1 MKATL
6 RWSTIALAAVLVAGC
21 VTTGSL
27 IKSGD
32 QSAARGDWDAAVAY
46 YREALTKSPKDIK
59 AKLNLER
66 AVREASLQHVS
77 RARALEAQEQW
88 AGAAAEYKLAA
99 ELLPSNAL
107 AVAKSSELERKLRAQ
122 VESMRPPTRLEQ
134 AQRQA
139 ALLPG
144 VQRLDPRVPVVLF
157 RFNNA
162 QIRDILNSFRDQTGI
177 NWTAD
182 EGLQGK
188 LSTGYTIDL
197 QDTPLE
203 EALNRVMSANR
214 LVYKV
219 TDSKTIFV
227 YEDTPQKRQQWDDR
241 YQKVFYL
248 SNAEANDVM
257 QLINGLMGQGGT
269 TGPPVRPVI
278 QQNKTANA
286 LVVWATLPVL
296 DLISRIVSA
305 ADKPR
310 AEVLVDVQILEVSR
324 TRLRELGLDLSA
336 YSLGFALVPDV
347 PAGGTPTLPPP
358 PVSIG
363 RLRQGVGAN
372 DVFTTLPTA
381 LVRFLE
387 NDQHTRLLA
396 RPQLRGREGSPLT
409 LQLGDDIP
417 YAQTAFL
424 PIAGGGVPTQPQV
437 SYTFRSVGV
446 NLSMTPKVTHNDEV
460 ILDPIQVDKS
470 ALGQSVDVGGGVFAP
485 SFSKRTATTAMRLRD
500 GESNLL
506 AGLIAEQ
513 DRREYRGIPG
523 ITQIPILRSIFG
535 AEDSTLEQNELVMIV
550 TPYIIRSREIT
561 AEDLRPLF
569 VGAGSNVGGQ
579 APSLISLDA
588 PPPPAT
594 VTTGQPGTP
603 LAGQPPPPVNPSAP
617 PPTGP
622 PATAGNPPVNPPAN
636 PANPTA
642 PPAGVGTSS
651 AAPPPAGASQT
662 AGGRP
667 PGIVN
672 IQAVGSTPSGGPPP
686 PQSTPAQL
694 LVNAPAGEVQMGG
707 APYSVPISVTN
718 VSQLG
723 SITITLT
730 YDPAVLKAEAV
741 VQGSFMQ
748 QGGVT
753 PTFTPKV
760 DAAAGRVDIVV
771 TRGVDQPGATGT
783 GPIAGVVF
791 KGVASG
797 TSKITVVG
805 VAMTPAGQ
813 AIPVQAGPPAAVVV
827 K

>member
-1 MKATL
+1 MDGERTLVKGTL
-6 RWSTIALAAVLVAGC
+6 RWSTIALATVLMLGC

-32 QSAARGDWDAAVAY
+32 QAGARADWDAAVAY
-46 YREALTKSPKDIK
+46 YREALTKNPKDIK
-59 AKLNLER
+59 AKLSLER
-66 AVREASLQHVS
+66 AIREASLQHVA
-77 RARALEAQEQW
+77 RARALEAQELW
-88 AGAAAEYKLAA
+88 AGAAAEYRLAA

-107 AVAKSSELERKLRAQ
+107 AVAKSAEIERKLRAQ
-122 VESMRPPTRLEQ
+122 VEALRQPTRMEVARQ
-134 AQRQA
+134 QA
-139 ALLPG
+139 AQQTGLT
-144 VQRLDPRVPVVLF
+144 RLDPRVPVVLF
-157 RFNNA
+157 RFNNS

-188 LSTGYTIDL
+188 LSTGYTIDV

-203 EALNRVMSANR
+203 EALNKVMSANK

-241 YQKVFYL
+241 YQRVFYL

-257 QLINGLMGQGGT
+257 QMINGLMGQGGA
-269 TGPPVRPVI
+269 TGPAVRPVI
-278 QQNKTANA
+278 QQNKSANA

-296 DLISRIVSA
+296 DLIGRIVDTV
-305 ADKPR
+305 DKPK

-324 TRLRELGLDLSA
+324 RRLRELGLDLSA

-372 DVFTTLPTA
+372 DVFTSLPTA
-381 LVRFLE
+381 VVRFLE

-396 RPQLRGREGSPLT
+396 RPQLRGREGSQLT

-437 SYTFRSVGV
+437 SYTFRPVGV
-446 NLSMTPKVTHNDEV
+446 NLTMTPKVTHNDEV
-460 ILDPIQVDKS
+460 ILDPIQVEKS
-470 ALGQSVDVGGGVFAP
+470 ALAAQVDVGGGVFAP
-485 SFSKRTATTAMRLRD
+485 SFSKRIATVSMRLRD

-513 DRREYRGIPG
+513 DTKTYQGIPG
-523 ITQIPILRSIFG
+523 INSIPILRSIFG
-535 AEDSTLEQNELVMIV
+535 TEKSNLEQSELVMIV

-561 AEDLRPLF
+561 AADLRPLF

-579 APSLISLDA
+579 APSLISPDA

-594 VTTGQPGTP
+594 AAGQPGTP
-603 LAGQPPPPVNPSAP
+603 LM
-617 PPTGP
+617 GP
-622 PATAGNPPVNPPAN
+622 PATPVNTAGPGAVPPPTPPAGAGNPA
-636 PANPTA
+636 T
-642 PPAGVGTSS
+642 
-651 AAPPPAGASQT
+651 APPPAGAGANTAAPPLPSSTQT

-672 IQAVGSTPSGGPPP
+672 IQAVGSTPASGPPP
-686 PQSTPAQL
+686 PQATPAQL
-694 LVNAPAGEVQMGG
+694 LINAPAGELQMGG
-707 APYSVPISVTN
+707 APYSVPLSITN
-718 VSQLG
+718 VSQLA
-723 SITITLT
+723 TVTVTVT
-730 YDPAVLKAEAV
+730 YDPAILKAEAV

-753 PTFTPKV
+753 PTFSPKI

-771 TRGVDQPGATGT
+771 TRGVDQPGASGT
-783 GPIAGVVF
+783 GPIAAIVF

-797 TSKITVVG
+797 SSKITVVG
-805 VAMTPAGQ
+805 VAMTPGGQ
-813 AIPVQAGPPAAVVV
+813 AIPVQAGPPASVVV

>member
-1 MKATL
+1 MATVV
-6 RWSTIALAAVLVAGC
+6 VLGC
-21 VTTGSL
+21 VSTGTL
-27 IKSGD
+27 VKSGD
-32 QSAARGDWDAAVAY
+32 QAGARGDWDAAVAY

-59 AKLNLER
+59 AKLSLER
-66 AVREASLQHVS
+66 AVREASLQHVA

-88 AGAAAEYKLAA
+88 AGAAAEYRLAA

-107 AVAKSSELERKLRAQ
+107 AVAKAAEIERKLRAQ
-122 VESMRPPTRLEQ
+122 AEALRPPTRMEQ
-134 AQRQA
+134 LQKQA
-139 ALLPG
+139 AQLPG
-144 VQRLDPRVPVVLF
+144 VQRLDPRVPLVMF
-157 RFNNA
+157 RFTNT

-182 EGLQGK
+182 EGLQGR

-197 QDTPLE
+197 QDTPIE
-203 EALNRVMSANR
+203 DALNRVLSANR

-219 TDSKTIFV
+219 TDSKTIFI

-248 SNAEANDVM
+248 SNAQANDVM
-257 QLINGLMGQGGT
+257 QVINGLMGQGA
-269 TGPPVRPVI
+269 TGPAVRPVI
-278 QQNKTANA
+278 QQNKNANA
-286 LVVWATLPVL
+286 LIVWATLPVL
-296 DLISRIVSA
+296 EIISRIVEA
-305 ADKPR
+305 ADKPL

-324 TRLRELGLDLSA
+324 TRLRELGIDLSA
-336 YSLGFALVPDV
+336 YSIGFALVPDV

-363 RLRQGVGAN
+363 RLRSGVGAN
-372 DVFTTLPTA
+372 DVWTTLPSA

-396 RPQLRGREGSPLT
+396 RPQLRGREGAQLT

-437 SYTFRSVGV
+437 SYTFRPVGV
-446 NLSMTPKVTHNDEV
+446 NLSMTARVTHNDEI

-470 ALGQSVDVGGGVFAP
+470 ALAASIDVGGGVFAP
-485 SFSKRTATTAMRLRD
+485 SFSKRLATVSMRLRD

-535 AEDSTLEQNELVMIV
+535 AEDSTLEQSELVMII

-561 AEDLRPLF
+561 AQDLRPLY

-588 PPPPAT
+588 PPPPSAI
-594 VTTGQPGTP
+594 TGQGGPPVP
-603 LAGQPPPPVNPSAP
+603 LSGPPPPGGTGTAAVPPPTPPAGGIAP
-617 PPTGP
+617 PPVPTTAAPPAGSVTNPP
-622 PATAGNPPVNPPAN
+622 PATAG
-636 PANPTA
+636 T
-642 PPAGVGTSS
+642 
-651 AAPPPAGASQT
+651 AGAP
-662 AGGRP
+662 GGRP
-667 PGIVN
+667 AGIVN
-672 IQAVGSTPSGGPPP
+672 IQAVGGATGAPA
-686 PQSTPAQL
+686 PQATPAQL
-694 LVNAPAGEVQMGG
+694 LVNAPSPEFQLGG
-707 APYSVPISVTN
+707 APYQVPVHISN
-718 VSQLG
+718 VSQLATVTV
-723 SITITLT
+723 TIT

-753 PTFTPKV
+753 PTFSPKIDDKV
-760 DAAAGRVDIVV
+760 GRVDIVV
-771 TRGVDQPGATGT
+771 TRGVDQPGANGS
-783 GPIAGVVF
+783 GPIAGIVF

-797 TSKITVVG
+797 SSKITVVG
-805 VAMTPAGQ
+805 VATTPAGQ
-813 AIPVQAGPPAAVVV
+813 AIPVQAGPPASVVV

>member
-6 RWSTIALAAVLVAGC
+6 RWSTIALATVLLLGC

-27 IKSGD
+27 VKSGD
-32 QSAARGDWDAAVAY
+32 QAGARGDWDAAVAY

-59 AKLNLER
+59 AKLSLER
-66 AVREASLQHVS
+66 AIREASLQHVA

-107 AVAKSSELERKLRAQ
+107 AVAKSAELERKLRAQ
-122 VESMRPPTRLEQ
+122 VEALRPPTRMEQ
-134 AQRQA
+134 ARLA
-139 ALLPG
+139 AAQLPG

-157 RFNNA
+157 RFNNT

-203 EALNRVMSANR
+203 EALNKVMSANR

-219 TDSKTIFV
+219 VDSKTIFV
-227 YEDTPQKRQQWDDR
+227 YEDTPPKRQQWDDR
-241 YQKVFYL
+241 YQRVFYL

-257 QLINGLMGQGGT
+257 QMINGLMGQGGA

-286 LVVWATLPVL
+286 LIVWATLPVL
-296 DLISRIVSA
+296 DLISRIVETM
-305 ADKPR
+305 DKPK

-324 TRLRELGLDLSA
+324 RRLREMGIELSA

-381 LVRFLE
+381 LVKFLE
-387 NDQHTRLLA
+387 NDANTRLLA
-396 RPQLRGREGSPLT
+396 RPQLRGREGAQLT

-437 SYTFRSVGV
+437 TYTFRPVGV

-460 ILDPIQVDKS
+460 ILDPIQVEKS
-470 ALGQSVDVGGGVFAP
+470 ALAAPVDVGGGTFAP
-485 SFSKRTATTAMRLRD
+485 SFSKRIATVSMRLRD

-513 DRREYRGIPG
+513 DVRTYQGIPG
-523 ITQIPILRSIFG
+523 INSIPILRSIFG
-535 AEDSTLEQNELVMIV
+535 TEKSQLEQSELVMIV

-561 AEDLRPLF
+561 AQDLRPLY

-579 APSLISLDA
+579 APSLISPDA

-594 VTTGQPGTP
+594 AATGQPGTP
-603 LAGQPPPPVNPSAP
+603 LIGPPTPPVNTAGPGAVQPPPGSAGNPPATPPPPAGAGANTAAP
-617 PPTGP
+617 PPTG
-622 PATAGNPPVNPPAN
+622 AT
-636 PANPTA
+636 
-642 PPAGVGTSS
+642 
-651 AAPPPAGASQT
+651 QT

-672 IQAVGSTPSGGPPP
+672 IQAVGGAPAGGPPP
-686 PQSTPAQL
+686 PQTAPAQL
-694 LVNAPAGEVQMGG
+694 LVTTPAGEFQMGG
-707 APYSVPISVTN
+707 APYSVPLSIAN
-718 VSQLG
+718 VSQLA
-723 SITITLT
+723 TVTVTVT
-730 YDPAVLKAEAV
+730 YDPAILKAEAV

-753 PTFTPKV
+753 PTFTPKI

-771 TRGVDQPGATGT
+771 TRGVDQPGANGT
-783 GPIAGVVF
+783 GPLAGIMF

-805 VAMTPAGQ
+805 VAMTPGGQ
-813 AIPVQAGPPAAVVV
+813 AIPVQAGPPASVVV